1 MHSQLEHRTQAMAA
15 LPPVSAVVL
24 FLERESSPL
33 NSGLVELGH
42 RFAAG
47 SRECQ
52 VFQGSVIVGEKC
64 EEKLWGVERGL
75 DGS

>member
-1 MHSQLEHRTQAMAA
+1 MAA

-24 FLERESSPL
+24 FSGEKESSPL
-33 NSGLVELGH
+33 NSELVEMGH
-42 RFAAG
+42 RSASG

-52 VFQGSVIVGEKC
+52 VFQGSVVAGEKH
-64 EEKLWGVERGL
+64 EEMLWGVGRGL